1 MADVAA
7 YTDSD
12 PITARG
18 TPMARPKIGSSIV
31 DVIGRTPMV
40 IITRHG
46 ISRNHAGR
54 AILPQLVKYP
64 MIFSFI
70 D

>member
-7 YTDSD
+7 YTDTD

-40 IITRHG
+40 G
-46 ISRNHAGR
+46 S
-54 AILPQLVKYP
+54 Y
-64 MIFSFI
+64 
-70 D
+70 

>member
-7 YTDSD
+7 YTDTD

-40 IITRHG
+40 TTMTDENRRHHSG
-46 ISRNHAGR
+46 EAISSQ
-54 AILPQLVKYP
+54 IVKY
-64 MIFSFI
+64 FI
-70 D
+70 ISPFVD

>member
-7 YTDSD
+7 YTDTD

-40 IITRHG
+40 GNYWSQKELFLSFAAQSNLNLLIIT
-46 ISRNHAGR
+46 
-54 AILPQLVKYP
+54 
-64 MIFSFI
+64 IFVLL
-70 D
+70 

>member
-7 YTDSD
+7 YTDTD

-40 IITRHG
+40 GNYWLQKGLFLSFAKHSNSNLLLFTIFV
-46 ISRNHAGR
+46 
-54 AILPQLVKYP
+54 LP
-64 MIFSFI
+64 
-70 D
+70 

>member
-7 YTDSD
+7 YTDTD

-40 IITRHG
+40 GNYWLQKELFLSFAAQSNLNMLIIT
-46 ISRNHAGR
+46 
-54 AILPQLVKYP
+54 
-64 MIFSFI
+64 IFVLL
-70 D
+70 